1 MTSTRR
7 HLSAFAALALTA
19 MVLPLT
25 ATSVAAAGAT
35 VPAGFRDE
43 LVWGSLPDK
52 PMVVAFS
59 PHGKVYLGLKGG
71 VINEYDSL
79 TDTTAT
85 LLVNLST
92 RSTTTGTAA

>member
-25 ATSVAAAGAT
+25 ATSVAAESGAT
-35 VPAGFRDE
+35 VPSGFRDE

-52 PMVVAFS
+52 PMVVAFCAERE
-59 PHGKVYLGLKGG
+59 G
-71 VINEYDSL
+71 VRRAQEAASS
-79 TDTTAT
+79 TSTTA
-85 LLVNLST
+85 
-92 RSTTTGTAA
+92 